1 MERAEIPR
9 RRVNAADTSSQSRF
23 FNFVNLLGEISDLP
37 YVGRRDISYGTIL
50 ERKKGRRRKG
60 RKEGA
65 IDRSVRVVY
74 KFLIV
79 YIITR

>member
-1 MERAEIPR
+1 MRKHLAVASTRQI
-9 RRVNAADTSSQSRF
+9 RVPKAVFF

-50 ERKKGRRRKG
+50 ERKKGRGRKR

-65 IDRSVRVVY
+65 IDRSVCVVY

>member
-1 MERAEIPR
+1 MRKHLAVASTRQI
-9 RRVNAADTSSQSRF
+9 RVPKVVF

-37 YVGRRDISYGTIL
+37 YVGGRDISYGTIL
-50 ERKKGRRRKG
+50 ERKKGRGRKR

-65 IDRSVRVVY
+65 IDRSVCVVY

>member
-1 MERAEIPR
+1 MRKHLAVASTRQI
-9 RRVNAADTSSQSRF
+9 RVPEAVF

-50 ERKKGRRRKG
+50 ERKKGRRRKR

-65 IDRSVRVVY
+65 IDRSVCVVY